1 METPTFILDQPGT
14 MEYINF
20 ALTTVCLGL
29 IAYMNMALSKS
40 RSDMKLHISQM
51 EMRLTESFGNKIDG
65 IKSEVAEIN
74 RVISVLTSEH
84 RHNHPTGRDN

>member
-1 METPTFILDQPGT
+1 METPTFILDHPGT

-29 IAYMNMALSKS
+29 VAYMNMALGKS

-84 RHNHPTGRDN
+84 QHNHPTGRDN